1 MPMIINKWRK
11 KTINQ
16 IKCNGNN
23 GTSSSSSY
31 PTAAR
36 HAIELR
42 VCNVHIDF
50 SILLA
55 RTAGERERETAK
67 QSKCMCACRVCICL
81 FLFVSFTHFYLHFI
95 RRFAACRMH
104 EKTQRLFDS
113 ICFGWTFVLND
124 AQPKMWKKHIH
135 WALHASVASTKT
147 SWSSTRNRSFML
159 ST

>member
-1 MPMIINKWRK
+1 MKTNWKKRNKKDADDHTQMKRK

-16 IKCNGNN
+16 IKCNSNN

-95 RRFAACRMH
+95 RRFAACHMH
-104 EKTQRLFDS
+104 
-113 ICFGWTFVLND
+113 G
-124 AQPKMWKKHIH
+124 KKHNPTFI
-135 WALHASVASTKT
+135 
-147 SWSSTRNRSFML
+147 
-159 ST
+159 